1 MYTRSADIELINQTL
16 AQWFPSMIDR
26 IVLADSVEGRTISAL
41 RIHAGAATNR
51 RGVLF
56 VGGTHARELLNPD
69 ALVDLTIGL
78 LSHYFNG
85 TDWVIGGRTWDAGIL
100 RSAMNILDI
109 VILPNANPDG
119 REYVFD
125 VERMWRKNRAPLTG
139 TTCVGVDLNR
149 NFDLLWGI
157 ETRAPD
163 GSLTTSRSPC
173 SFVYF
178 GPDAFSEPETRNVK
192 MLLDNH
198 QIDCMVDVHS
208 FSELVLYPWGHAPN
222 QTTDPTQR
230 FTLVDTSTWKEL
242 PRDAPD
248 YKEYIPPAD
257 LERFK
262 KVGAAAAQ
270 AIKDV
275 RGRTYTVQSG
285 IDLYA
290 TTGTQSDYAYAR
302 HVADPAL
309 RKVYGFTFE
318 TGPWTGDIEESFQ
331 PPFPE
336 ANRIMEEAISGLL
349 SVLHSNVCAIDLIGG
364 QLLGTD
370 DGSLDAMRSV
380 RDQQLAGTGE
390 GQAWIAMLERH
401 DAELV
406 QIASRDDAF
415 KHVVGELI
423 MLAGG
428 ILRAGQ
434 FDSDYAR
441 EVRSVLDQLE
451 RAELSAELRA
461 DLRRL
466 HLLTRQ
472 LEGRP
477 TNEAIDHLRRVPP
490 TSPK

>member
-16 AQWFPSMIDR
+16 AQWFPSMIER
-26 IVLADSVEGRTISAL
+26 IMLTDSREGRTISAL
-41 RIHAGAATNR
+41 RIHAGAETNR

-78 LSHYFNG
+78 LLHYFNG

-100 RSAMNILDI
+100 RSAMHILDI
-109 VILPNANPDG
+109 FILPNANPDG

-125 VERMWRKNRAPLTG
+125 IEPMWRKNRAPLTG

-157 ETRAPD
+157 ETRSPE
-163 GSLTTSRSPC
+163 GGITTSRSPC
-173 SFVYF
+173 SDVYF
-178 GPDAFSEPETRNVK
+178 GPGAFSEPETRNVK
-192 MLLDNH
+192 TLLDDH
-198 QIDCMVDVHS
+198 RIDCMVDVHS

-222 QTTDPTQR
+222 QTTDPSKR
-230 FTLVDTSTWKEL
+230 FTLVDTSTWQEL

-257 LERFK
+257 LERFE
-262 KVGAAAAQ
+262 KVGASAAQ

-275 RGRTYTVQSG
+275 RGRTYTVQPG
-285 IDLYA
+285 TALYA
-290 TTGTQSDYAYAR
+290 TTGTTSDYAYAR
-302 HVADPAL
+302 HVANPAL

-318 TGPWTGDIEESFQ
+318 TGPWTGDVEESFQ

-349 SVLHSNVCAIDLIGG
+349 SVLHSCVCAIDLIGG

-370 DGSLDAMRSV
+370 DGSLTAMRSV
-380 RDQQLAGTGE
+380 RDDQLADTDAGR
-390 GQAWIAMLERH
+390 AWIALLERH

-406 QIASRDDAF
+406 AVASRDDAF

-423 MLAGG
+423 TIAGR
-428 ILRAGQ
+428 ILTAEQ
-434 FDSDYAR
+434 FDPDHAR
-441 EVRSVLDQLE
+441 EVRAVLGQLE
-451 RAELSAELRA
+451 RAELSTELRA

-472 LEGRP
+472 FEGRP
-477 TNEAIDHLRRVPP
+477 IDEAIGHLRRVPP
-490 TSPK
+490 TSPR